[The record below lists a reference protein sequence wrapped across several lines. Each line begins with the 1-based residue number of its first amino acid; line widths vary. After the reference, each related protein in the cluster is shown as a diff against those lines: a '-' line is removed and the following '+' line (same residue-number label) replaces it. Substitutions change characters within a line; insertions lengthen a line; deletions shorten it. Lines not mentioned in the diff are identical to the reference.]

1 MNRILSIC
9 LCCLLMFPI
18 YATALTRHIQDDY
31 QFTYVILDTSGDHVT
46 GQTPTIAIKKASN
59 AYWLDFSDSTFKTSG
74 WTNKTITLTEDATNG
89 IYYYTFNPPASETAA
104 EQYIFVVDNSDATYG
119 DHQTLSVEYQ
129 NIGTGT
135 STLAVSDNIGVNWAD
150 ITNQTATVGLTGTT
164 VSTSQAV
171 ASVSGAVGSVTGGV
185 TVATNNDKTGYALST
200 AAIQAVWDALTSA
213 LTTVGSVGKR
223 IADYLDTAVSGVAN
237 STWNA
242 TTRTLTALNDTQTTV
257 DLSNTTVNAEAVV
270 GEETAA
276 SIAESVLNGTIT
288 GREAGTLGGTISD
301 INDATDGDKESGN
314 YTGIEKTIRQQR

>member
-1 MNRILSIC
+1 MKRILSIC

-31 QFTYVILDTSGDHVT
+31 QFTYTILDTSGDHVT

-59 AYWLDFSDSTFKTSG
+59 AYWLDFSDSTFKNSG
-74 WTNKTITLTEDATNG
+74 WTSKTTALTEDATNG

-135 STLAVSDNIGVNWAD
+135 STLTASDNIGVNWAD
-150 ITNQTATVGLTGTT
+150 VTNPTATVGLTGTT
-164 VSTSQAV
+164 ISTSQAV
-171 ASVSGAVGSVTGGV
+171 ASVSGGV
-185 TVATNNDKTGYALST
+185 TVTTNNDKTGYALSV

-223 IADYLDTAVSGVAN
+223 IADYLDTPVSGVAN
-237 STWNA
+237 STWAA
-242 TTRTLTALNDTQTTV
+242 TPRTLTALNDTQTTV